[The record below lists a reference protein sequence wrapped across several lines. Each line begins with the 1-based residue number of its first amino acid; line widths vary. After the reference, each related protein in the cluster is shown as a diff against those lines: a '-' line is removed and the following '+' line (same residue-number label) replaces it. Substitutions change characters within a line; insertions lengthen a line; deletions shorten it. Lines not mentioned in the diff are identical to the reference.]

1 MKLYGLLS
9 VPILLT
15 LLCSSSTSANALSDL
30 LITEQWAIKNTPRL
44 SPQDNT
50 TPIGTCQNKPDIS
63 NDQYTCSQ
71 YIPPGI
77 DSIDI
82 NAEAGW
88 QEFSTLPI
96 TQQEVVVGL
105 IDTGIDYLHPDLKN
119 RIWLNP
125 GEALNVDH
133 NNNGIDDGCEN
144 NTDSDNNGYIDDC
157 HGINTLVEKTINGI
171 GNPLAGNPID
181 SAIGH
186 GTNMAGVILATGDNG
201 IASGSQFHG
210 GVIGVAGLASNVKVA
225 TCAAAEMKN
234 DVYLTIPGG
243 QGLYG
248 TPESVTA
255 CLDYFSDLKEQ
266 GINIAVINGSGG
278 ASAFNNLIIT
288 RGAIRQKYWLNT
300 PEVQAALVRL
310 NTLNIPVVSA
320 AGNNG
325 WSIDHDEETMYFPA
339 SFELDNI
346 ISVAAIN
353 NQGSLWSNSSFGRWT
368 VDIAAPG
375 ENILSTSPRVEITGS
390 ESSADYI
397 VSSGTSQATAFV
409 TGVIALL
416 KANTNTAALSP
427 IQIKRL
433 LLSSGKPLD
442 ALKQTTR
449 SGQLIQLTGDQGKG
463 VLNCNNQQFERR
475 HQPQQNNIF
484 RIPGDTLYLEVHK
497 YQCAE
502 PNPENSITITV
513 SPTSEQVTLYDTGL
527 SPDKTAG
534 DGVYS
539 GNWTLPNEILDYQLN
554 MGVDSVTQTVDYI
567 DVNAKILVDNA
578 TAETKRTGWWWP
590 SIYRSG
596 YFAHNYRYAAPST
609 STERTFSW
617 EPNVPVAGYYN
628 VYTAN
633 PAHSNFATNAQ
644 FIVSHQSPTS
654 NTTITSTQSIDQS
667 QGSGQWKLI
676 GRYWF
681 NQGEQTV
688 MLSNLNADGTL
699 IADVVKFVFSSSTE

>member
-1 MKLYGLLS
+1 MKLYGLFS
-9 VPILLT
+9 IAILVT
-15 LLCSSSTSANALSDL
+15 LCSSSISANALSDL
-30 LITEQWAIKNTPRL
+30 LINEQWAIKNTSRL
-44 SPQDNT
+44 SPEDNT
-50 TPIGTCQNKPDIS
+50 TPIGTCQTKPDIS
-63 NDQYTCSQ
+63 NDQYTCSE
-71 YIPPGI
+71 YITPGT

-82 NAEAGW
+82 NAESGW
-88 QEFSTLPI
+88 QEFSTLPP
-96 TQQEVVVGL
+96 TQQEVVIGL
-105 IDTGIDYLHPDLKN
+105 IDTGIDYLHPDLSN

-125 GEALNVDH
+125 GEALNIDN

-157 HGINTLVEKTINGI
+157 HGINTLVEKTINGVA
-171 GNPLAGNPID
+171 NPLAGNPID
-181 SAIGH
+181 SAVGH

-201 IASGSQFHG
+201 TASGSQFHG
-210 GVIGVAGLASNVKVA
+210 GIVGIAGLASNVKIA

-248 TPESVTA
+248 TPESITA

-278 ASAFNNLIIT
+278 ASSFNNLIIS
-288 RGAIRQKYWLNT
+288 RGAVRQKYWLNT

-325 WSIDHDEETMYFPA
+325 WSIDHDEETLYFPA

-368 VDIAAPG
+368 VDVAAPG
-375 ENILSTSPRVEITGS
+375 ESILSTSPRVEITGAQT
-390 ESSADYI
+390 SADYI

-442 ALKQTTR
+442 ELKQTTR
-449 SGQLIQLTGDQGKG
+449 SGQLIQLAGDQGRG
-463 VLNCNNQQFERR
+463 ALNCSNQLFERR

-484 RIPGDTLYLEVHK
+484 RIPGDILYLEVHK

-502 PNPENSITITV
+502 PSPESSITVTV
-513 SPTSEQVTLYDTGL
+513 SPTNEQVTLNDTGL

-534 DGVYS
+534 DGIYS
-539 GNWTLPNEILDYQLN
+539 GNWIVPSEILDYQLN
-554 MGVDSVTQTVDYI
+554 MGVDSVTQTVDSI
-567 DVNAKILVDNA
+567 DVSAKVIVDNA
-578 TAETKRTGWWWP
+578 SPETKRTGWWWP

-596 YFAHNYRYAAPST
+596 YYAHNYRYASPSAN
-609 STERTFSW
+609 TERTFSW
-617 EPNVPVAGYYN
+617 KPDVPVAGYYN

-633 PAHSNFATNAQ
+633 PSHSNFATNAQ
-644 FIVSHQSPTS
+644 FIVSHQSPTD
-654 NTTITSTQSIDQS
+654 NTTITSTQTIDQS
-667 QGSGQWKLI
+667 QLSGQWKLI

-681 NQGEQTV
+681 NQGEQKV
-688 MLSNLNADGTL
+688 MLSNLHADGTL
-699 IADVVKFVFSSSTE
+699 IADAIKLEFSSNTEQ